1 MRRRDLLGL
10 ISTSAVWPMAAR
22 AQSGRVRRVAVLMN
36 YPVHHPESEARLA
49 AFRALMRQ
57 AGWTEGQNLQIDFY
71 SGAGGPGDMRSA
83 VASLV
88 GLSPDVIVSSG
99 TPAT

>member
-1 MRRRDLLGL
+1 
-10 ISTSAVWPMAAR
+10 
-22 AQSGRVRRVAVLMN
+22 
-36 YPVHHPESEARLA
+36 
-49 AFRALMRQ
+49 MRQ